1 MRKFYNFIVSKLI
14 LFLFSLHK
22 TEKGLLTNQ
31 NNSSDDNTN
40 NDRRA
45 TQGQLADSLLNGE
58 ITKEVENFRWR
69 TYKILRQMEGLE
81 STIIGYDDDGFPIVE
96 TKKINRKESLS
107 KIKLDEYDDYEL
119 EMVVDN
125 TPITVSIADT
135 LKTIN
140 DDELIDEIQHNANFK
155 NTYPLTI
162 KRKIISSFDIEKYT
176 KKLNVRIIDNDKR
189 LLEFYISK
197 YPDIENKTHKLFI
210 NKLKKTI
217 DNPNSSNIFNIDGVY
232 FITNKT
238 IGVVDLLEFEFNN
251 LIYDKTIEFDG
262 YYVVKFVGE
271 IEKNGLD
278 LTNKYLKE
286 KLETKY
292 CNKEEK
298 KWLI

>member
-1 MRKFYNFIVSKLI
+1 
-14 LFLFSLHK
+14 
-22 TEKGLLTNQ
+22 
-31 NNSSDDNTN
+31 
-40 NDRRA
+40 
-45 TQGQLADSLLNGE
+45 
-58 ITKEVENFRWR
+58 
-69 TYKILRQMEGLE
+69 
-81 STIIGYDDDGFPIVE
+81 
-96 TKKINRKESLS
+96 
-107 KIKLDEYDDYEL
+107 
-119 EMVVDN
+119 MVVDN

-176 KKLNVRIIDNDKR
+176 KKLNVRIIDNNKR

-217 DNPNSSNIFNIDGVY
+217 DNPNSSNIFNIDSVY

-278 LTNKYLKE
+278 LTNKYLNE
-286 KLETKY
+286 KLEIKY
-292 CNKEEK
+292 DNKVK
-298 KWLI
+298 K